1 SSPDSYRGASEPQ
14 LANAINYSSIKKRF
28 TVMKTHTT
36 KKALWLRS
44 LILLPLLAV
53 LIYSFSERKVVEKP
67 QFYQTTPS
75 NGEGVTDALMNE
87 YKTFI
92 NTVEETKSISFSK
105 YQRAVAI
112 YDLMTEE
119 QRNSVKKYPENPKQ
133 NLAEVRPKSP
143 TETEFNSWKDAN
155 KFAIWIDGTPVKN
168 SELNKYN
175 ISDIK
180 YFTSSFVHNNARSD
194 RFPQEYQ
201 NHLYT
206 QKGFEALLAERKDMI
221 NGFLSTTIE
230 IKREL
235 QRDKASNEIKIHINK
250 DKKVTIG
257 NETFDFNSLSDKLIE
272 MTRDEVIKPSINIE
286 IDGHI
291 TSEYLETLKTE
302 LQKSNLNISTIRATS
317 IFFDENKESYKK
329 FHDHVEGIKS
339 TADSITYIS
348 PQGEVIKGF
357 SGPKIIGDTR
367 IPKTESNEGYD
378 IITLKVPRNKN
389 HSMSSNDLKSLSDYA
404 NEIYST
410 ENKTNKE

>member
-1 SSPDSYRGASEPQ
+1 
-14 LANAINYSSIKKRF
+14 
-28 TVMKTHTT
+28 
-36 KKALWLRS
+36 
-44 LILLPLLAV
+44 
-53 LIYSFSERKVVEKP
+53 SFSERKVVEKP

-133 NLAEVRPKSP
+133 NLSEVRPKSP
-143 TETEFNSWKDAN
+143 TETEFNSWKDGN

-168 SELNKYN
+168 SELNNYN

-180 YFTSSFVHNNARSD
+180 YFTSSFVYNNARSD

-257 NETFDFNSLSDKLIE
+257 NETIDFNSLSEKLIE
-272 MTRDEVIKPSINIE
+272 LTENLTTKPVL
-286 IDGHI
+286 
-291 TSEYLETLKTE
+291 YLEIEGKLDDKYLNKIKNELK
-302 LQKSNLNISTIRATS
+302 KSNLDVSTIKASS
-317 IFFDENKESYKK
+317 IYLEEN
-329 FHDHVEGIKS
+329 D
-339 TADSITYIS
+339 ADY
-348 PQGEVIKGF
+348 
-357 SGPKIIGDTR
+357 
-367 IPKTESNEGYD
+367 
-378 IITLKVPRNKN
+378 
-389 HSMSSNDLKSLSDYA
+389 
-404 NEIYST
+404 
-410 ENKTNKE
+410 